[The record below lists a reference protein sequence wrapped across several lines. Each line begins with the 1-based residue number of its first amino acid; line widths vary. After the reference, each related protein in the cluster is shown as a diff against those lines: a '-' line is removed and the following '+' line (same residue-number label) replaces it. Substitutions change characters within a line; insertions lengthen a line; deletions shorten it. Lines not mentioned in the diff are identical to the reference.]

1 MTHDAYPVCTDGL
14 TLSVK
19 HSILAVLHDGD
30 RYGYQLRAEFEER
43 TGATW
48 PLNIGQVYTTLAR
61 LERDGLVEPA
71 GQDAQNH
78 VFYRITEQGR
88 AELLA
93 WFDRPV
99 TRSER
104 PRDELTVKLALAVT
118 VGGVDVRRIVH
129 TQRMHA
135 LTALQDYTRVKA
147 RLVPDELAA
156 GLVLESM
163 IFQCEAEI
171 RWLDHVESRVLRH
184 AATVQAASASSRT
197 DETSRTP
204 VTGKPNQSTTN
215 PSTPSTIT
223 NATSSDATG
232 VSTGATKE
240 GNQI

>member
-1 MTHDAYPVCTDGL
+1 MHGRPEV
-14 TLSVK
+14 SVK
-19 HSILAVLHDGD
+19 HSILAVLQDGE

-61 LERDGLVEPA
+61 LERDGLVEPS

-78 VFYRITEQGR
+78 VFYRITDLGR
-88 AELLA
+88 AELLG

-118 VGGVDVRRIVH
+118 VAGVDVRRIVQ
-129 TQRMHA
+129 TQRMHS

-147 RLVPDELAA
+147 RLVADELAA

-184 AATVQAASASSRT
+184 SAAAAQAATGGTTRAEGAMDASSAA
-197 DETSRTP
+197 DQE
-204 VTGKPNQSTTN
+204 GKR
-215 PSTPSTIT
+215 I
-223 NATSSDATG
+223 
-232 VSTGATKE
+232 
-240 GNQI
+240 